1 MRQLRTSEAKGLE
14 RPHGGATERV
24 VEALREAIVTL
35 EIAPGTSL
43 DKAALTARFGV
54 SRFPIAAAFN
64 RLKAEGLIEIR
75 PQSGSI
81 VSLIRLAD
89 ARENMFLRRALEGET
104 VAMLAARSDPD
115 LMVEVER
122 NLRDQ
127 QAAMDADDR
136 QGFHR
141 LDLEFHDLLTSAIGY
156 PRMRATVEHAR
167 LALDRVRR
175 LLFTPRRHA
184 ASYAEHREIFE
195 AVRDGKPDLA
205 RSAMAGHIDSVMNEL
220 EAFSISNPDVFAD
233 RSGTTAVAGRTIR
246 TASAAAGH
254 PS

>member
-1 MRQLRTSEAKGLE
+1 MRHLRSTAANGLE
-14 RPHGGATERV
+14 RAPGGATERV
-24 VEALREAIVTL
+24 VDALREAIVTL

-81 VSLIRLAD
+81 VSLIRLTD

-104 VAMLAARSDPD
+104 VAMLAARSDPE
-115 LMVEVER
+115 LLVEVER
-122 NLRDQ
+122 NLRYQ
-127 QAAMDADDR
+127 NAAVQADDR

-141 LDLEFHDLLTSAIGY
+141 LDLEFHDLLISAVGY

-184 ASYAEHREIFE
+184 ASYAEHKAIFE
-195 AVRDGKPDLA
+195 AVRDGKPELA
-205 RSAMAGHIDSVMNEL
+205 RAAMADHIDSVMSEL
-220 EAFSISNPDVFAD
+220 EAFSVSNPGVFAD
-233 RSGTTAVAGRTIR
+233 RSGTAATAGDGKAIR
-246 TASAAAGH
+246 PENPARIS
-254 PS
+254 